1 MRRYNDTEI
10 NKHYVYLDD
19 NNLPILLPCLF
30 ARYTQYSGLRITA
43 KVEMN
48 AISKTK
54 EENFIETEIGDDQ
67 AYKISNHLGRFLEWI
82 DQYKNNDYVKLSTHT
97 ALPSDVIN
105 EYINDI
111 SSTFQELGFSESTSN
126 QPMTYQRNVKYPSIF
141 PDKSDY
147 AHFVVHTPMR
157 TIQVV
162 AKFQESSGTAIEKL
176 GYTVMDAA
184 RSSYDDY
191 LVVW

>member
-1 MRRYNDTEI
+1 MCRKD
-10 NKHYVYLDD
+10 
-19 NNLPILLPCLF
+19 LL
-30 ARYTQYSGLRITA
+30 
-43 KVEMN
+43 
-48 AISKTK
+48 
-54 EENFIETEIGDDQ
+54 
-67 AYKISNHLGRFLEWI
+67 
-82 DQYKNNDYVKLSTHT
+82 
-97 ALPSDVIN
+97 
-105 EYINDI
+105 NDI
-111 SSTFQELGFSESTSN
+111 SSTFQELGFSESTSK

-191 LVVW
+191 LVVCGGSELLKHDRAIEFLNSYRSSAPKLTAVTVEELASFIGPDLGSHAA